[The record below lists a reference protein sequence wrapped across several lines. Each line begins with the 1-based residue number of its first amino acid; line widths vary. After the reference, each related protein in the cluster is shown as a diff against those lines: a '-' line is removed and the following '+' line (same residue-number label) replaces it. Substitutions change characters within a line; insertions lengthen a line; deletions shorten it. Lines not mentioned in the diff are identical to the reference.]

1 MIALFGA
8 IHDAGERG
16 PHLVVAPASVLDNWL
31 REVRAWR
38 PHDALTTPPR
48 LLFYACFVLIRSA
61 RGARAFVSSSTT
73 GRSRRVYRLHISS

>member
-8 IHDAGERG
+8 IHDAREPG

-38 PHDALTTPPR
+38 PHDAPAIPR
-48 LLFYACFVLIRSA
+48 AHSYACFVLTRSV
-61 RGARAFVSSSTT
+61 RGALAFASSSTT
-73 GRSRRVYRLHISS
+73 DRSRRVSRLDISS